1 MGHIIRDTRNVSK
14 LRRQR
19 CDLEMSIFK
28 KLKKI
33 GKKIVE
39 NKELIKPFTPEPV
52 DMALDLADKA
62 IEKAENAKEKAERE
76 KE

>member
-1 MGHIIRDTRNVSK
+1 MG
-14 LRRQR
+14 
-19 CDLEMSIFK
+19 IFK

-39 NKELIKPFTPEPV
+39 NKETIKIFTPEPV
-52 DMALDLADKA
+52 DIALDLADKA

>member
-62 IEKAENAKEKAERE
+62 IETGKEVKERSE
-76 KE
+76 KDKK

>member
-1 MGHIIRDTRNVSK
+1 MGILKN
-14 LRRQR
+14 
-19 CDLEMSIFK
+19 
-28 KLKKI
+28 LKKI

-62 IEKAENAKEKAERE
+62 IETGKEVKERSE
-76 KE
+76 KDKK

>member
-1 MGHIIRDTRNVSK
+1 MGI
-14 LRRQR
+14 L
-19 CDLEMSIFK
+19 K

-62 IEKAENAKEKAERE
+62 IDTAEDVKKTVDKKKN
-76 KE
+76 